1 MVHLENSES
10 IPDLQGKVEEG
21 ADYWLRMTSYEL
33 GRYTWGSASVPP
45 NRESSLVS
53 RVRGKDVRYSLFAV
67 RYSLFAVRCSLLAV
81 LCSLLFLS
89 A

>member
-53 RVRGKDVRYSLFAV
+53 RVRGKDVRCSLFA
-67 RYSLFAVRCSLLAV
+67 ARCSLLAV
-81 LCSLLFLS
+81 RCSLFAARCS
-89 A
+89 ALISSA